1 MKYKKVDS
9 WKVFSVLVTCD
20 LDIMC
25 PLCGIIN
32 LVNIASMLGTS
43 RYQVKKH
50 MDYLVRIGVAERD
63 IFMPPWENEV
73 PPPYHGYRLTEA
85 VKYKGGDNI
94 PAGVEAG
101 TMLRYRAYYQK
112 RKADNDAFIKRHFG
126 A

>member
-9 WKVFSVLVTCD
+9 WKVFSVLVSCD

-32 LVNIASMLGTS
+32 LVNIASILGTS
-43 RYQVKKH
+43 RYQVKKY
-50 MDYLVRIGVAERD
+50 MDYLVRIGVAERAV
-63 IFMPPWENEV
+63 FMPPWENEV
-73 PPPYHGYRLTEA
+73 PPPYHGYRLTGA

-94 PAGVEAG
+94 PDGVDTR
-101 TMLRYRAYYQK
+101 TMLMYRAYYQK
-112 RKADNDAFIKRHFG
+112 KKAENDAFIERHFG

>member
-1 MKYKKVDS
+1 MKYKKVNT
-9 WKVFSVLVTCD
+9 WEVFSVLVSYD
-20 LDIMC
+20 LDILC

-63 IFMPPWENEV
+63 VFMPPWVNEV
-73 PPPYHGYRLTEA
+73 PPPYHGYRLTET

-94 PAGVEAG
+94 HDEVDTG
-101 TMLRYRAYYQK
+101 TMLQYRAYYQK
-112 RKADNDAFIKRHFG
+112 KKVENDAFIKSNFG